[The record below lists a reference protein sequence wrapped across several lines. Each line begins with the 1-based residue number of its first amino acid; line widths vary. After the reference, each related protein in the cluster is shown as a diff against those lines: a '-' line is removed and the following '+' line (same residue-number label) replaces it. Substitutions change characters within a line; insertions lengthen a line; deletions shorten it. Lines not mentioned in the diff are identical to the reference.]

1 MISPEIIKIASDTS
15 NYGIKKN
22 SNLIATSKN
31 KICGDKITIG
41 IQTLNN
47 KIEKMSYET
56 ESCIFCQAS
65 ASLLSKIIK
74 KSNIENLRTD
84 IDQIIMFHKNK
95 KIILKK
101 KYKPFRKLFQK
112 KYKERFN
119 CIILPFNGL
128 SKAIN
133 NIT

>member
-1 MISPEIIKIASDTS
+1 MINLEIIKIAADTS

-22 SNLIATSKN
+22 LDFVATSKN
-31 KICGDKITIG
+31 SICGDIITIG
-41 IQTLNN
+41 IEINNN

-74 KSNIENLRTD
+74 KSNVENLRND
-84 IDQIIMFHKNK
+84 INDINMSHKNK
-95 KIILKK
+95 KISLKR
-101 KYKPFRKLFQK
+101 KYKPFRKLFQL

-119 CIILPFNGL
+119 CILLPFNAL
-128 SKAIN
+128 LKVIN
-133 NIT
+133 NTI